1 MSSSTLAEKAEQ
13 YFHSL
18 NPIARRIGE
27 DIIATKEAYEGL
39 WNTLGIAEQN
49 QAINETVIQPEVALK
64 YALHKP
70 TKDAYEFYPK
80 LHIQTGMKRVIDE
93 TSTVSIA
100 TTRTLQTNVGVESVS
115 ITCASIRHF
124 TQAHRL
130 GWRDEHSAPFSFM
143 TQSQLNLSVIDKH
156 NESPWVKGMNMYFGD
171 SPRFVSPVKS
181 QGSNPCSSSDS
192 YSSAHQIDSYGSSL
206 FESNPCGDLLM
217 DRVES
222 EHSRN
227 IFAKLINKTAL
238 LKIQSNVDDDDDDL
252 ENLVRER
259 ESDTDKSQS
268 NTLGVLSRTKS
279 SDINESTA
287 LLETPSS
294 YSSFQ
299 SSQLNQEEEERS
311 IPKTGFEFLVN
322 W

>member
-93 TSTVSIA
+93 TST
-100 TTRTLQTNVGVESVS
+100 
-115 ITCASIRHF
+115 
-124 TQAHRL
+124 AHRL

-143 TQSQLNLSVIDKH
+143 TQSQLNLSVIDKR

-171 SPRFVSPVKS
+171 SSRFVSPVKS

-217 DRVES
+217 NRVES

-299 SSQLNQEEEERS
+299 SSQLNQEEEERN